1 MADVDFIL
9 KPLGDKIVVR
19 PDKRILSSVIIVD
32 NKEADNTGTVVAV
45 GPGKKVNGRREA
57 MPIQVGDHIRFG
69 TMNKDP
75 KEEYL
80 KFQEY
85 FTNGER
91 YLIMSWQDVC
101 FLTEEDYAEKTTKEG
116 LAMEIAS

>member
-32 NKEADNTGTVVAV
+32 NKEVDNMGTVVAV
-45 GPGKKVNGRREA
+45 GPGKKVKGRREP
-57 MPIQVGDHIRFG
+57 MPVEVGQYVRFG
-69 TMNKDP
+69 TMGND
-75 KEEYL
+75 EYL
-80 KFQEY
+80 KYQEY
-85 FTNGER
+85 FTNNER

-101 FLTEEDYAEKTTKEG
+101 FVTGQYDDQTTN
-116 LAMEIAS
+116 

>member
-19 PDKRILSSVIIVD
+19 PDKRILSSTLIVQ
-32 NKEADNTGTVVAV
+32 NKEYDNMGTVVAV
-45 GPGKKVNGRREA
+45 GPGKKIKGRRED
-57 MPIQVGDHIRFG
+57 MPVEVGQYVRFG
-69 TMNKDP
+69 TMSDNPKD
-75 KEEYL
+75 EYL
-80 KFQEY
+80 KYQEY

-101 FLTEEDYAEKTTKEG
+101 FITDGEQSNG
-116 LAMEIAS
+116 N

>member
-9 KPLGDKIVVR
+9 KPLCDKIVVR
-19 PDKRILSSVIIVD
+19 PDKRILSSVIIVQ
-32 NKEADNTGTVVAV
+32 NKEVDNMGTVIAV

-57 MPIQVGDHIRFG
+57 MPVEVGQYVRFG
-69 TMNKDP
+69 TMGKESN
-75 KEEYL
+75 EEYL
-80 KFQEY
+80 KYQEY

-101 FLTEEDYAEKTTKEG
+101 FVQDQP
-116 LAMEIAS
+116 